1 MRIELIAMALVA
13 IVVAGTIGGVR
24 YLDST
29 YRSGEEAILLT
40 AEVPTKKGW
49 QPRIIR
55 ARVGQVVRLRL
66 TSKDVTHG
74 FLLPEFGINAGPILP
89 GEFKTIEFVADR
101 AGTFTFYC
109 NILCSPRHGAMNGRL
124 IIEEGDPVSAHSSS
138 Q

>member
-1 MRIELIAMALVA
+1 MRTELIAVALVV
-13 IVVAGTIGGVR
+13 IVVAGTIGGMR
-24 YLDST
+24 YLESA
-29 YRSGEEAILLT
+29 YRSEEKAILLT

-55 ARVGQVVRLRL
+55 ARVGQVVRIRL

-89 GEFKTIEFVADR
+89 GEFKTVEFVAKR

-109 NILCSPRHGAMNGRL
+109 NVLCSPRHGAMNGRL
-124 IIEEGDPVSAHSSS
+124 VIEEAPEKAHSSAR
-138 Q
+138 

>member
-1 MRIELIAMALVA
+1 MRTELIAVVLVV

-24 YLDST
+24 YLESA
-29 YRSGEEAILLT
+29 YRSEEKAILLT

-49 QPRIIR
+49 QPRVIR

-89 GEFKTIEFVADR
+89 GEFKTIEFVAKR
-101 AGTFTFYC
+101 AGTFIFYC
-109 NILCSPRHGAMNGRL
+109 NVLCSPRHGAMNGRL
-124 IIEEGDPVSAHSSS
+124 IIEEAQETANSSAR
-138 Q
+138 